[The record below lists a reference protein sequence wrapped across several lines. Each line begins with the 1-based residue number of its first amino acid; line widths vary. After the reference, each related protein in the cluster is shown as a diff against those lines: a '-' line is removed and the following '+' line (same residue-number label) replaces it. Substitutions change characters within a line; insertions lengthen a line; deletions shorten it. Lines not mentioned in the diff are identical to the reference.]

1 MKIALV
7 PMAAKPYHAGHD
19 GLVRI
24 AASENDLVKLF
35 VSTSDRKR
43 PGEIPILGADMLR
56 IWTEYLE
63 PSLPGNVEV
72 EYVNVPVSGVYSA
85 LENAESKKS
94 KDEFFIYSDSED
106 ILKYR
111 EANLKKSA
119 PRLFNAKKINLK
131 GVDRTQTVPVSGTKM
146 RQLLSTG
153 NVKKFISLLP
163 PAVQQ
168 HGQEIYDILSKNAV
182 GESLIRRYVR
192 DIIRG

>member
-43 PGEIPILGADMLR
+43 PGEIPILGSDMMT
-56 IWTEYLE
+56 IWTSYIE
-63 PSLPGNVEV
+63 PTLPGNVEV
-72 EYVNVPVSGVYSA
+72 EYVNVPVTGVYSA
-85 LENAESKKS
+85 LESADASKS
-94 KDEFFIYSDSED
+94 KDEFYIYSDSED

-111 EANLKKSA
+111 ESSLKKSA
-119 PRLFNAKKINLK
+119 PRLFKANKINLK

-153 NVKKFISLLP
+153 NVKKFVSLLP
-163 PAVQQ
+163 PAVRQY
-168 HGQEIYDILSKNAV
+168 GTEIYDILSKQV
-182 GESLIRRYVR
+182 VESLIRDYTKL
-192 DIIRG
+192 ILRG

>member
-43 PGEIPILGADMLR
+43 PGEIPILGSDMMT
-56 IWTEYLE
+56 IWTSYIE
-63 PSLPGNVEV
+63 PTLPANVEV
-72 EYVNVPVSGVYSA
+72 EYVNVPVTGVYSA
-85 LENAESKKS
+85 LETAEANKS
-94 KDEFFIYSDSED
+94 KDEFYIYSDSED

-111 EANLKKSA
+111 ESSLKKSA
-119 PRLFNAKKINLK
+119 PRLFKGNKINLK

-153 NVKKFISLLP
+153 NVKKFVSLLP
-163 PAVQQ
+163 PAVRQY
-168 HGQEIYDILSKNAV
+168 GTEIYDILSKQAV
-182 GESLIRRYVR
+182 ESLIRDYAKL
-192 DIIRG
+192 ILRG